1 MSFEWIFCMKNIL
14 TKIPKIIPKNEKNS
28 GSPIVRMYDF
38 IDFKPKS
45 EII

>member
-1 MSFEWIFCMKNIL
+1 ML
-14 TKIPKIIPKNEKNS
+14 AKIPKIIPKNEKNI
-28 GSPIVRMYDF
+28 GSPMVRIYDF